1 MYVIVCD
8 LELSF
13 KYFTTVNIIAHVVV
27 VERLSANTGV
37 LRVLWHCTGVIQ
49 YLYYH
54 TVQVLSV
61 IRRCWIQSRSLNGAQ
76 TTTVVLGGAGNT
88 AGGTALLRAGADTRL
103 SAGDYSSH
111 LLSDVTAAEAD
122 LSKRHRQINPPPYT
136 AAAAEPMCCQ
146 HEWTDESWHLILTH
160 SLTHSLDVSSSSSAA
175 AASLS
180 SSL

>member
-1 MYVIVCD
+1 MTLYRCNIVPV
-8 LELSF
+8 LS
-13 KYFTTVNIIAHVVV
+13 
-27 VERLSANTGV
+27 
-37 LRVLWHCTGVIQ
+37 HCTGVIQ

-146 HEWTDESWHLILTH
+146 HEWTDES
-160 SLTHSLDVSSSSSAA
+160 
-175 AASLS
+175 
-180 SSL
+180 